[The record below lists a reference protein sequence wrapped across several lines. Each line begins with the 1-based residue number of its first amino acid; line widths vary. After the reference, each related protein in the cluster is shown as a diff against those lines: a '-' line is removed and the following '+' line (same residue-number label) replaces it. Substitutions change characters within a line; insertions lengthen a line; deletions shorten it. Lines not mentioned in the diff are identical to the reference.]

1 MKTIGLLG
9 GMTAESSL
17 VYYKLINEMAR
28 DRLGG
33 NHSAK
38 SVMVSVDFGEV
49 EPHMERGEWD
59 RVLAHMIVASRAIER
74 GGADFLVLCTNTM
87 HKFVEAIG
95 REIRIPILHI
105 VDATAAE
112 IKKTGLKKVGLL
124 GTRFTMEEEF
134 YKDRLLER
142 HGIAALV
149 PEKEEREMVHKVI
162 MDELSRGIINQASRD
177 AYWRV
182 IGGLARKGAEGIIL
196 GCTEI
201 PLLVSQGQGALPL
214 FDTTEIHARAAVD
227 LALGEEASGLDME
240 KSSFLR

>member
-17 VYYKLINEMAR
+17 VYYKLINEIAR
-28 DRLGG
+28 ERLGG

-49 EPHMERGEWD
+49 EPHMERGEWEQ
-59 RVLAHMIVASRAIER
+59 VLGYMLEASRAIER

-87 HKFVEAIG
+87 HRFVA
-95 REIRIPILHI
+95 EIDQEISIPLLHI

-112 IKKTGLKKVGLL
+112 IKKAGLRKVGLL
-124 GTRFTMEEEF
+124 GTRFTMEQEF
-134 YKDRLLER
+134 YKGRLRER
-142 HGIAALV
+142 HGIEALV
-149 PEKEEREMVHKVI
+149 PEKEDRELVHRVI
-162 MDELSRGIINQASRD
+162 MDELSRGIVSRESRN

-182 IGGLARKGAEGIIL
+182 IDKLARHGAEGVIL

-201 PLLVSQGQGALPL
+201 PLLVQSKPGRMPL
-214 FDTTEIHARAAVD
+214 FDTTAIHARAAVD
-227 LALGEEASGLDME
+227 LALG
-240 KSSFLR
+240 

>member
-17 VYYKLINEMAR
+17 VYYKLINEIAR
-28 DRLGG
+28 ERLGG

-49 EPHMERGEWD
+49 EPHMERGEWEQ
-59 RVLAHMIVASRAIER
+59 VLGYMLEASRAIER

-87 HKFVEAIG
+87 HRFVA
-95 REIRIPILHI
+95 EIDQEISIPLLHI

-112 IKKTGLKKVGLL
+112 IKKAGLRKVGLL
-124 GTRFTMEEEF
+124 GTRFSMEQEF
-134 YKDRLLER
+134 YKGRLRER
-142 HGIAALV
+142 HGIEALV
-149 PEKEEREMVHKVI
+149 PEKEDRELVHRVI
-162 MDELSRGIINQASRD
+162 MDELSRGIVSRESRN

-182 IGGLARKGAEGIIL
+182 IDKLARQGAEGVIL

-201 PLLVSQGQGALPL
+201 PLLVQSKPGRMPL
-214 FDTTEIHARAAVD
+214 FDTTAIHARAAVD
-227 LALGEEASGLDME
+227 LALG
-240 KSSFLR
+240 